1 MIYSLLKTRALLGI
15 NLEKYPISNIID
27 LDLINKKIEET
38 IIKSKGTE
46 LIFIFGTEL
55 SDIEYYDYKF
65 EIDDTSGML
74 EFKNQFS
81 FYYDITFFD
90 MLKKYQESGYTV
102 FLLYTESK
110 NGINII
116 NATINWNPNGMSIF
130 DLNLPDDSYKVISI
144 EDIGIS
150 SNGMIVIGK

>member
-65 EIDDTSGML
+65 EIDDTS
-74 EFKNQFS
+74 
-81 FYYDITFFD
+81 FFD